1 MGSDIIVSPHAAAET
16 TKPSEVGLRYA
27 GLEARICFRVL
38 NVMKSQ
44 MIQRKRTMQVIKVG
58 LNIFCEWF

>member
-1 MGSDIIVSPHAAAET
+1 MGSHIIVSPHAAAET
-16 TKPSEVGLRYA
+16 TKPNKVGLRYA

-38 NVMKSQ
+38 NVMKSHI
-44 MIQRKRTMQVIKVG
+44 IQRKRTMQVIEVD